1 MVTANIR
8 RIQPVFK
15 RRAQVNQ
22 ILMGK
27 GERLVHLLA
36 KYGNRH
42 GLIAG
47 ATGTGKTI
55 SLMVLAASR
64 ALACRCSWLT

>member
-1 MVTANIR
+1 M
-8 RIQPVFK
+8 
-15 RRAQVNQ
+15 NQ
-22 ILMGK
+22 ILIGK
-27 GERLVHLLA
+27 GEHPVHLLA

-55 SLMVLAASR
+55 SLMVLQRVFAHGR
-64 ALACRCSWLT
+64 AGDYGRCKGRRGRAGAGRRCQ